1 MTRPGCKN
9 WRRTR
14 KIGAVLS
21 ALVIAAL
28 LLPCA
33 YADIKVEGW
42 REQRYDYTI
51 TNISDYPDYVFLTSS
66 AIRGWEFASVLDK
79 TGSFGGGYK
88 LDGFYVHAIRSSDF
102 NAARFFSQRDE
113 YDRDVANCAD
123 YCQNNPNIAS
133 SSLFLP
139 KAVSVQE
146 AISLEKIKVFLK
158 VDGIADQ
165 VLNISK
171 VKMLY
176 YYTNGTAK
184 ETNAE
189 EL

>member
-66 AIRGWEFASVLDK
+66 AIRGWEYASVLDK

-176 YYTNGTAK
+176 YYTNGTVK